1 MNPGIEVIKHLN
13 VGSTSVVPN
22 SSYLKMDFML
32 EFGNSVTITKK
43 KKKAL
48 LFSSFIVGFKC
59 NSKDIAELIIQID
72 ILKHF
77 LGSFI
82 TLLTD
87 Y

>member
-43 KKKAL
+43 KKRLFCFLVSLWAL
-48 LFSSFIVGFKC
+48 
-59 NSKDIAELIIQID
+59 NAT
-72 ILKHF
+72 LK
-77 LGSFI
+77 
-82 TLLTD
+82 T
-87 Y
+87 